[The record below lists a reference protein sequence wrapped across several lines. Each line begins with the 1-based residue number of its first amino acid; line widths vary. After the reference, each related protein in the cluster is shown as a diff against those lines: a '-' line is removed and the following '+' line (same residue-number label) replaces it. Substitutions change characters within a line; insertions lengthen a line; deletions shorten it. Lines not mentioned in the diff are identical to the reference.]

1 MVTDSY
7 AKTGPSNRG
16 IVGVRV
22 FFSKLKPAAEVP
34 VQERRRSIRH
44 TTVMQ
49 VAKIRF
55 GDGREELCLLR
66 DISPEGLKAEIYV
79 PAEQGA
85 HIEIELRTGHMLGG
99 QIAWVESKLIGVSF
113 DEPMPMAAMMA
124 HCSFDDR
131 MGNLRPPRLNVN
143 MNGLIKL
150 GIEER
155 VVRIGNISQAGIQID
170 IAQQLPAG
178 SPCQIGL
185 PGLILRPATVR
196 WWRDGQAGLL
206 LAEAFEYA
214 EFSEWRSIVAA

>member
-1 MVTDSY
+1 
-7 AKTGPSNRG
+7 
-16 IVGVRV
+16 V
-22 FFSKLKPAAEVP
+22 FFSKTKAIAEVP

-55 GDGREELCLLR
+55 GDGREELCLVR

-79 PAEQGA
+79 PAETGA
-85 HIEIELRTGHMLGG
+85 HIEIELRTGHRLGG
-99 QIAWVESKLIGVSF
+99 GIAWVDSKLIGVSF

-131 MGNLRPPRLNVN
+131 MGNLRPPRLSVS
-143 MNGLIKL
+143 MTGLLKL

-155 VVRIGNISQAGIQID
+155 VVHIGNISQAGVQID
-170 IAQQLPAG
+170 IAQQLHAG
-178 SPCQIGL
+178 SPCAIGL
-185 PGLILRPATVR
+185 PGLIARPATVR

-206 LAEAFEYA
+206 LTEAFDYT
-214 EFSEWRSIVAA
+214 EFAEWRSIVAS